1 MTFAAAVPDRKA
13 HMDGFASAIMVFLT
27 LVWGLNTV
35 ISKLAFGGFSPL
47 AISFLRA
54 ALAMMIVYG
63 WCRYKGIRVFERDG
77 SLMAGSAVGALFGL
91 EFVAIYSGLD
101 FTSAARATLMTSTM
115 PFFLMIGAHFML
127 GEHVTMPKLIGLVIA
142 FAGVAVVFFD
152 KLSLPS
158 PDAIYG
164 DLLCLLGGALWA
176 ATTLTIRMTKAS
188 TLSPEKVLLYQLAG
202 AAIVAVPL
210 MPFSGPLLREV
221 SFVPVAS
228 LIFQAAFVV
237 SFTNLLWF
245 WLMVRYPAT
254 GLSSFMFLSPVFGVF
269 FGGLFLSD
277 PISIYLLL
285 GLAMIAA
292 GLVLVNAV
300 RRKDA

>member
-1 MTFAAAVPDRKA
+1 MPDRKP
-13 HMDGFASAIMVFLT
+13 HMDGFASVVMVFLT

-54 ALAMMIVYG
+54 ALAMAIVYG
-63 WCRYKGIRVFERDG
+63 WCRHKGIRIFESDG
-77 SLMAGSAVGALFGL
+77 SLMAGCAVGALFGL
-91 EFVAIYSGLD
+91 EFAAIYGGLD

-115 PFFLMIGAHFML
+115 PFFLMIGAHFTL
-127 GEHVTMPKLIGLVIA
+127 GERVTVSKLIGLIIA
-142 FAGVAVVFFD
+142 FGGVAVVFFD

-158 PDAIYG
+158 PTAVYG
-164 DLLCLLGGALWA
+164 DMLCLLGGVLWA

-188 TLSPEKVLLYQLAG
+188 SLSPEKVLLYQLAG
-202 AAIVAVPL
+202 AAIVAVPM

-237 SFTNLLWF
+237 SFTYSLWF
-245 WLMVRYPAT
+245 WLMARYPAT

-269 FGGLFLSD
+269 FGGLLLSD
-277 PISIYLLL
+277 PISANLLL

-300 RRKDA
+300 RRKHA

>member
-1 MTFAAAVPDRKA
+1 MSLAAAIPDRRA
-13 HMDGFASAIMVFLT
+13 HMDGFASATMVFLT

-35 ISKLAFGGFSPL
+35 VSKLAFIGFSPL
-47 AISFLRA
+47 ALSFLRA
-54 ALAMMIVYG
+54 ALSMVLVYG
-63 WCRYKGIRVFERDG
+63 WCRYKGIRIFDADG
-77 SLMAGSAVGALFGL
+77 SLLAGCAVGAVFGL
-91 EFVAIYSGLD
+91 EFVVIYAGLD
-101 FTSAARATLMTSTM
+101 MTSAARATLMTSTM

-127 GEHVTMPKLIGLVIA
+127 GERVTFSKLTGSLIA

-164 DLLCLLGGALWA
+164 DMLCLLGGALWA
-176 ATTLTIRMTKAS
+176 ATTLMIRTTKAS
-188 TLSPEKVLLYQLAG
+188 KLSPEKVLLYQLAG

-221 SFVPVAS
+221 TLIPVAS

-237 SFTNLLWF
+237 SFTYVLWF
-245 WLMVRYPAT
+245 WLMARYPAT
-254 GLSSFMFLSPVFGVF
+254 GLSSFMFLAPVFGVF
-269 FGGLFLSD
+269 FGGLLLAD
-277 PISIYLLL
+277 PISVNLVL

>member
-1 MTFAAAVPDRKA
+1 MTMAAAIPDRKA
-13 HMDGFASAIMVFLT
+13 HMDGFASAVMVFLT
-27 LVWGLNTV
+27 LVWGLNVV
-35 ISKLAFGGFSPL
+35 ISKLAFMGFSPL
-47 AISFLRA
+47 ALSFLRA
-54 ALAMMIVYG
+54 VLSMLIVYG
-63 WCRYKGIRVFERDG
+63 WCQYKGIPVFDSDG
-77 SLMAGSAVGALFGL
+77 SLIAGSAVGALFGL
-91 EFVAIYSGLD
+91 EFVAIYAGLD
-101 FTSAARATLMTSTM
+101 MTSAARATLMTSTM

-127 GEHVTMPKLIGLVIA
+127 GERVTKPKLIGLVIA
-142 FAGVAVVFFD
+142 FAGVAVVFLD

-164 DLLCLLGGALWA
+164 DMLCLLGGILWA
-176 ATTLTIRMTKAS
+176 ATTLMIRATKAS

-202 AAIVAVPL
+202 AALVAVPM

-221 SFVPVAS
+221 SLIPVAS

-237 SFTNLLWF
+237 SFTYVLWF
-245 WLMVRYPAT
+245 WLMARYPAT

-269 FGGLFLSD
+269 FGGLLLSD
-277 PISIYLLL
+277 PISVNLLV

-292 GLVLVNAV
+292 GLFLVNAV